1 MKLALCQIDA
11 VVGDFSGNVDRI
23 LAAVKHAIAGDP
35 STSLVVFPEMS
46 NCGYPPMD
54 LLDQPSFAEH
64 DEAAFRQ
71 LQKSLPRNIAV
82 AVGHIGRNVTGM
94 GHPLTNSLSVI
105 LDGAVVFEQAKT
117 LLPTYDVFDEA
128 RYFEPAT
135 DRRVWEY
142 LGVRIGFAICEDLWR
157 ETAPVSGMRYQ
168 LDPPRELLDAGADL
182 IIVPSS
188 SPYQLDKLQLR
199 VNLCADLARSGH
211 IPVAYCNMAGANDSL
226 IFDGR
231 SFMVDPEGNLA
242 ALGCFGEG
250 LLVVDTGETAPG
262 SGQDLQFPDRWDE
275 AEMALVEGIRGYM
288 RKCGFKKAHLG
299 LSGGIDS
306 AIVAV
311 LATKAIGAEN
321 LTCIMLPSRFSSSG
335 SIDDSV
341 ELAKSLGC
349 RLETISIEGPFA
361 SLLTALEPQFA
372 GLPFGLTEENL
383 QARIRGDI
391 LMAWSN
397 KFDSM
402 LLTTGNKSELAV
414 GYCTLYGDMCG
425 AIAPIGDLLKT
436 EVFAL
441 CERIYAREG
450 ILPRAILDK
459 PPSAELRPNQ
469 LDQDSLPPY
478 ALLDAILEL
487 YIEENLSAAD
497 IIARGYDEALV
508 KRILTMT
515 ARAEYKRRQAAPVI
529 KVSSRAFGM
538 GRRLPIARAVYETL
552 SR

>member
-1 MKLALCQIDA
+1 
-11 VVGDFSGNVDRI
+11 
-23 LAAVKHAIAGDP
+23 
-35 STSLVVFPEMS
+35 
-46 NCGYPPMD
+46 
-54 LLDQPSFAEH
+54 
-64 DEAAFRQ
+64 
-71 LQKSLPRNIAV
+71 
-82 AVGHIGRNVTGM
+82 
-94 GHPLTNSLSVI
+94 
-105 LDGAVVFEQAKT
+105 
-117 LLPTYDVFDEA
+117 
-128 RYFEPAT
+128 
-135 DRRVWEY
+135 
-142 LGVRIGFAICEDLWR
+142 
-157 ETAPVSGMRYQ
+157 
-168 LDPPRELLDAGADL
+168 
-182 IIVPSS
+182 
-188 SPYQLDKLQLR
+188 
-199 VNLCADLARSGH
+199 
-211 IPVAYCNMAGANDSL
+211 MAGANDSL

-231 SFMVDPEGNLA
+231 SFMVDPAGNITA
-242 ALGCFGEG
+242 FCCFGEG
-250 LLVVDTGETAPG
+250 LLVVDTATAAPEQG
-262 SGQDLQFPDRWDE
+262 SGLEFPDRWDE
-275 AEMALVEGIRGYM
+275 AERALVEGIRGYM
-288 RKCGFKKAHLG
+288 RKCGFRKAHLG

-311 LATKAIGAEN
+311 LAAKAIGPEN
-321 LTCIMLPSRFSSSG
+321 LTCIMLPSRFSSPG

-341 ELAKSLGC
+341 ELAKNLGC
-349 RLETISIEGPFA
+349 RLETVSIESPFA
-361 SLLTALEPQFA
+361 SFLATLEPQFA

-478 ALLDAILEL
+478 ELLDAILEL
-487 YIEENLSAAD
+487 YIEKNQSSTD
-497 IIARGYDEALV
+497 IIARGYDETLV